1 MSDTKLIPIPE
12 PINPFEK
19 APIDILR
26 RMYKGLCNEYRR
38 RLCAMWDFP
47 FEESWWH
54 GNKIG
59 SGLFLADWWCSI
71 DMEELRYIVE
81 NNVTEKSWFEYCDFL
96 ESEINA
102 DRKPRINF
110 FSWFELGARP
120 EILKE

>member
-1 MSDTKLIPIPE
+1 MNLPEIKKDLPIQCIQNLTALYE
-12 PINPFEK
+12 MTC
-19 APIDILR
+19 D
-26 RMYKGLCNEYRR
+26 EYRR

-110 FSWFELGARP
+110 FSWMKGCRP
-120 EILKE
+120 EMLKDNE